1 MIEEICPFCG
11 KEYTRL
17 SVHLLYCKEKPV
29 DEELEEEAVYKFDDT
44 TTFRENVDEDV
55 ELEFSVTPSSTTP
68 LDIEDIEN
76 ILSPVYTVNL
86 PPIPFDTPIEEITS
100 TISYEEPT
108 EDTPSIP
115 CTYLVVIAGS
125 GCSSCKGTTCMAS
138 RDKKIS
144 NDDFCKTEWLDCLI
158 REEALKD
165 GVRASCPYI
174 SLTVPEGRYSCTGMW
189 CHARNKAVKVSKR
202 CRNWSACGPF
212 LEAKSDGKPF
222 YRKAIK

>member
-1 MIEEICPFCG
+1 MSKETCPYCG
-11 KEYTRL
+11 DEYTRL
-17 SVHLLYCKEKPV
+17 SVHLLYCKDKPV
-29 DEELEEEAVYKFDDT
+29 EDETISYEETYIVPEADATPTDIT
-44 TTFRENVDEDV
+44 TSDNDG
-55 ELEFSVTPSSTTP
+55 STGFA
-68 LDIEDIEN
+68 LEDIGD

-86 PPIPFDTPIEEITS
+86 PPIPFDTALEDIEE
-100 TISYEEPT
+100 TISYVEPII
-108 EDTPSIP
+108 ESQSIP

-138 RDKKIS
+138 KDKKIS

-158 REEALKD
+158 REDALKE

-174 SLTVPEGRYSCTGMW
+174 MLSVPEGRYSCTGMW

-222 YRKAIK
+222 YRKAVK

>member
-1 MIEEICPFCG
+1 MTEEICPFCG
-11 KEYTRL
+11 NEYERL
-17 SVHLLYCKEKPV
+17 SVHLLYCKEKPAE
-29 DEELEEEAVYKFDDT
+29 DETISYDEIYIVPEDDTPTDITTSYTEDAGTWFALEEVKD
-44 TTFRENVDEDV
+44 
-55 ELEFSVTPSSTTP
+55 
-68 LDIEDIEN
+68 

-86 PPIPFDTPIEEITS
+86 PPIPFDTPIEDIPSVITP
-100 TISYEEPT
+100 EPPT
-108 EDTPSIP
+108 EEKPSIP

-138 RDKKIS
+138 KDKKIS